1 MRLTIIFFCLARHIA
16 KEKQH
21 DSFYLFVDVKEEK
34 NSIHSGYIRH
44 FSNSRIYNHNRNA
57 SSVKSTVNVF
67 CSFKVELSRT
77 HCCGSFKTIA
87 CVNPVPTTPNDTR
100 EFHSDK
106 YFRIVEIN
114 NSHDEEIVSKQK

>member
-16 KEKQH
+16 KERQH

-34 NSIHSGYIRH
+34 KFHKLH

-67 CSFKVELSRT
+67 CSFKVELSKT

-87 CVNPVPTTPNDTR
+87 CINPVPTTPNDTR